1 MLPRSTHA
9 AVTLVCAAPCN
20 VPIAAPVLATPIIL
34 VVVLMIGL
42 FSARAAPTA
51 IFGVHSSR
59 NRLSILLI
67 IFSPVKD
74 GTNFA
79 VSLWNLYISMFQ
91 LLH

>member
-1 MLPRSTHA
+1 MLPRPTHA
-9 AVTLVCAAPCN
+9 AVTLVCAASCN

-59 NRLSILLI
+59 NRLTYYLL
-67 IFSPVKD
+67 
-74 GTNFA
+74 
-79 VSLWNLYISMFQ
+79 SLAP
-91 LLH
+91 